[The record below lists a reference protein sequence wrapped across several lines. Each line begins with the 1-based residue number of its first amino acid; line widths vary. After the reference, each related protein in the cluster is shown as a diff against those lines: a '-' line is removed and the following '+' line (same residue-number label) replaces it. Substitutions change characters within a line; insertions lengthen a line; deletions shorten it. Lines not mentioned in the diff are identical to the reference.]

1 MARTR
6 ARQEKEQRAKAPEPR
21 LQRSKGTEKE
31 LLAREAEWLDL
42 VNNAAV
48 GVFRASDQGKFL
60 LANREMARIFG
71 FDTPGGFLES
81 VPDISMIYRN
91 TADGSKLLNEL
102 KARGLVNGAEV
113 QARRPDNRDIW
124 ISINSRKTEQTA
136 GGVVFEGFVTDITA
150 RKKAEESLL
159 DSERRFRML
168 VEQAGD
174 AFFIHDYEGKIFD
187 VNRRACETLGYERQE
202 LLGMRISDVD
212 IEVQKKKHRF
222 RFWERLS
229 PGEFVTF
236 EGAQTRKDG
245 GTFPVEVRLGR
256 LDLGEQKLFL
266 SLTRDIT
273 ERKRADD
280 SLRAALREITELK
293 NRLEKENVHLRREI
307 ELKYR
312 HETIVGESSAIKKAL
327 HEAERVANGDTYVLI
342 QGETGT
348 GKELL
353 ARAIHNMSPRK
364 GRSMVTVNCAALP
377 PTLIESEL
385 FGRERGAYTGAVP
398 RQTGRFE
405 AADGSTLFLDEIGEL
420 PPELQAKLLRVL
432 EDGRFERLGS
442 PETINVNVRLVSATN
457 RNLEQAVRD
466 GRFRADLYHRL
477 NVFPIL
483 VPPLRE
489 RREDIPLLV
498 WGFIEVLG

>member
-1 MARTR
+1 MARTQ
-6 ARQEKEQRAKAPEPR
+6 AREEKQQRAKAPEPR
-21 LQRSKGTEKE
+21 LERGKATERE
-31 LLAREAEWLDL
+31 LRAREGEWLDL

-48 GVFRASDQGKFL
+48 GVFRASDKGKFL

-71 FDTPGGFLES
+71 FDTPEGFLES
-81 VPDISMIYRN
+81 VPNISMIYRN
-91 TADGSKLLNEL
+91 TADGSRLLNEL

-113 QARRPDNRDIW
+113 RARRQDNRDIW

-293 NRLEKENVHLRREI
+293 NRLERENVHLRREI

-312 HETIVGESSAIKKAL
+312 HETIVGESSLIKKML
-327 HEAERVANGDTYVLI
+327 HEAERVAKGDTYVLI

-385 FGRERGAYTGAVP
+385 FGRERGAFTGAVS
-398 RQTGRFE
+398 RQQGRFE
-405 AADGSTLFLDEIGEL
+405 AADGSTLFLDEVGDL
-420 PPELQAKLLRVL
+420 PLELQAKLLRVL

-442 PETINVNVRLVSATN
+442 SVTISVDVRVIAATN
-457 RNLEQAVRD
+457 QDLADLVREK
-466 GRFRADLYHRL
+466 RFRRDL
-477 NVFPIL
+477 
-483 VPPLRE
+483 
-489 RREDIPLLV
+489 
-498 WGFIEVLG
+498 

>member
-6 ARQEKEQRAKAPEPR
+6 AREEKQQRAKAPASR
-21 LQRSKGTEKE
+21 LQRGKATKKQ
-31 LLAREAEWLDL
+31 LRAREGEWLDL

-48 GVFRASDQGKFL
+48 GVFRASDKGKFL

-71 FDTPGGFLES
+71 FDAPDGFLES
-81 VPDISMIYRN
+81 VPNISMIYRN
-91 TADGSKLLNEL
+91 TADGSRLLNEL

-150 RKKAEESLL
+150 RKKTEESLL

-222 RFWERLS
+222 RFWERLG

-236 EGAQTRKDG
+236 EGIQTRKDG

-256 LDLGEQKLFL
+256 LDLGDQILFL

-280 SLRAALREITELK
+280 TLRAALRTSG
-293 NRLEKENVHLRREI
+293 HSRR
-307 ELKYR
+307 R
-312 HETIVGESSAIKKAL
+312 RAASA
-327 HEAERVANGDTYVLI
+327 RC
-342 QGETGT
+342 
-348 GKELL
+348 
-353 ARAIHNMSPRK
+353 RAA
-364 GRSMVTVNCAALP
+364 GL
-377 PTLIESEL
+377 
-385 FGRERGAYTGAVP
+385 
-398 RQTGRFE
+398 
-405 AADGSTLFLDEIGEL
+405 
-420 PPELQAKLLRVL
+420 
-432 EDGRFERLGS
+432 
-442 PETINVNVRLVSATN
+442 
-457 RNLEQAVRD
+457 
-466 GRFRADLYHRL
+466 
-477 NVFPIL
+477 
-483 VPPLRE
+483 
-489 RREDIPLLV
+489 
-498 WGFIEVLG
+498 